1 MATALEEAGV
11 REWTPGLMEQVVE
24 RAADPGFRRWEEQVA
39 HTNHCHH
46 PIRLQGR
53 IRHMDK
59 ATGDIR
65 TVYSTINEPDQTL
78 LVACG
83 NRRASVCPSC
93 SSTYKG
99 DARHI
104 ALAGLLGGKGVPD
117 TVRKHP
123 RLFVTFTAPS
133 FGAMHT
139 SIAQGKNLQ
148 VCRKRRGTCPHGN
161 PEGCF
166 RLHRPNDPVVGEPIC
181 AECFDY
187 ESMIVWNALA
197 PELWRRTIQ
206 DIRRGIARAVGMS
219 EKACNRLAWLNYF
232 KVAEYQV
239 RGAIHFHA
247 ILRLDDGAGRYDPEA
262 MLPPPEGFDMALLEA
277 VVRSVVPAV
286 RAPDPRGGRIGWGTE
301 LDVKRLTKSA
311 GANELSEEVVAFYV
325 AKYASKGS
333 ESLGAALDRRIRSTE
348 GLMALQGLRPH
359 IGSAVRIAWIMGGRP
374 ELAELGLRHWAH
386 CLGFGGHFATKSRR
400 YSTTFKVLRGVRKE
414 HRRRQSFEDETPVD
428 AWDRPE
434 DDALVVVLAEWGFK
448 GTGYR
453 STGDRI
459 LAMGAKARALEGR
472 EALREERAR
481 AMAIA

>member
-1 MATALEEAGV
+1 
-11 REWTPGLMEQVVE
+11 
-24 RAADPGFRRWEEQVA
+24 
-39 HTNHCHH
+39 
-46 PIRLQGR
+46 
-53 IRHMDK
+53 
-59 ATGDIR
+59 
-65 TVYSTINEPDQTL
+65 
-78 LVACG
+78 
-83 NRRASVCPSC
+83 
-93 SSTYKG
+93 
-99 DARHI
+99 
-104 ALAGLLGGKGVPD
+104 
-117 TVRKHP
+117 VRKHP

-139 SIAQGKNLQ
+139 SIAQGKNLKA
-148 VCRKRRGTCPHGN
+148 CHRRGPERCPHGN
-161 PEGCF
+161 PVSCY
-166 RLHRPNDPVVGEPIC
+166 RLHRPNDPMVGEPLC
-181 AECFDY
+181 AQCFEY

-197 PELWRRTIQ
+197 PELWRRTVQ

-232 KVAEYQV
+232 KVAEYQL

-247 ILRLDDGAGRYDPEA
+247 ILRLDDGAGRYEPEA

-286 RAPDPRGGRIGWGTE
+286 RAPDPRGGQIGWGE
-301 LDVKRLTKSA
+301 QLDVRRLTSSA

-333 ESLGAALDRRIRSTE
+333 ESLGAALDHRIRTTE
-348 GLMALQGLRPH
+348 AMMQLEGLRPH
-359 IGSAVRIAWIMGGRP
+359 IGSAVRIAWVMGGRP
-374 ELAELGLRHWAH
+374 ELAELKLGQWAH
-386 CLGFGGHFATKSRR
+386 CLGFGGHFATKSRT

-414 HRRRQSFEDETPVD
+414 HRRRQSFKEELPVD
-428 AWDRPE
+428 AWGRPE
-434 DDALVVVLAEWGFK
+434 GDALVVVLAEWGFK

-472 EALREERAR
+472 AALREERAR